1 MGSST
6 SKHPPTF
13 ADRVILDQFNSKRTL
28 AEIQIPQLCGY
39 LLLGVPN
46 AAMPILPKRW
56 RRRYFVLIDSR
67 LECYAGNQAKSR
79 LLCTFSIRG
88 CTVESGG
95 VKKKSHLRF
104 GVCSNDVTWLHLI
117 ADNEGLK
124 QVWMNAIRTAADPKF
139 TSISRQLVSEVAQGD
154 SKRQALTTTPSTK
167 TSPPGKGTPTT
178 ENVQDNQEEED
189 GDDHAMDIDAPVF
202 ARQVSYDI
210 QTEEEVAST
219 MEATITD
226 AAAAMSLSPVKARAL
241 LAGRGW
247 NLSDLIS
254 DVLEPS
260 KRTKVCEK
268 KCDVTTCNLQ
278 NNPCCFCDYCPGR
291 HGLLAPVR
299 RPSTITRDVSSI
311 CLCCFRSSQTKQ
323 LRIKKPNFNQSSTQR
338 LPLLLRLMLL
348 QPLLSL
354 GRSRPQP
361 HRRRRMFRLLL
372 RRKQLVRQRQLR
384 CLWNCLHTKKRSA

>member
-104 GVCSNDVTWLHLI
+104 GVCSNGVTWLHLI

-124 QVWMNAIRTAADPKF
+124 QVWMNAIRAAADPKF
-139 TSISRQLVSEVAQGD
+139 SSISRQLVSEVAQSD
-154 SKRQALTTTPSTK
+154 SDLQASTTSSSK
-167 TSPPGKGTPTT
+167 ASQIGRGTPTKET
-178 ENVQDNQEEED
+178 GRNDQH
-189 GDDHAMDIDAPVF
+189 DDDSAVDIDAPVF

-260 KRTKVCEK
+260 KRTKVFELTLRPCV
-268 KCDVTTCNLQ
+268 DVYGIFIGSAL
-278 NNPCCFCDYCPGR
+278 F
-291 HGLLAPVR
+291 APVHRHHNASCASLDSRSPSSCASKSQTSTNR
-299 RPSTITRDVSSI
+299 RPKGCCSS
-311 CLCCFRSSQTKQ
+311 CCSCRSQ
-323 LRIKKPNFNQSSTQR
+323 
-338 LPLLLRLMLL
+338 
-348 QPLLSL
+348 
-354 GRSRPQP
+354 
-361 HRRRRMFRLLL
+361 
-372 RRKQLVRQRQLR
+372 
-384 CLWNCLHTKKRSA
+384 C